1 MVAVHTIVRPGLV
14 QATGNGMKPSL
25 ALHIQNSAAR
35 STMLQHWQHTEYAWD
50 AFLALELSD
59 LKPSP
64 NVSIAS
70 RVF

>member
-1 MVAVHTIVRPGLV
+1 
-14 QATGNGMKPSL
+14 
-25 ALHIQNSAAR
+25 
-35 STMLQHWQHTEYAWD
+35 MLQHWQHTEYAWD